1 MVPKTWTLARETSAI
16 LAQLGKERLYSR
28 PLLCAFRYA
37 PVYVNCVALATS
49 RLTIL
54 RERDRPFRRLRAERL
69 PLATSRNSPVGR
81 EKRLTGKVC
90 FWENPKSPK
99 ASEHKGFTL
108 PSRSYL
114 PLMSKDSRVTSGP
127 LMRVLRGEMKGLFMF
142 TATLM
147 RQAGLLFCL
156 SLSNISV
163 SYTQSGSAPISGRG
177 ALEAACLMPPGLR
190 KQPDLPRQLAHCP
203 KKSLRLSE
211 NGQSRTK
218 FKHKSNQPCHSKLGG
233 YAACYQLLACSLA
246 STLVLSSILLPQT
259 KTLPE
264 YWGKCVQIYRTT
276 TGGGVEICAKSR
288 PVMSS
293 AEGRSFDTCE
303 HLCYHSCLG
312 MRPETTDSAPGDLDE
327 CANSP

>member
-1 MVPKTWTLARETSAI
+1 
-16 LAQLGKERLYSR
+16 
-28 PLLCAFRYA
+28 
-37 PVYVNCVALATS
+37 
-49 RLTIL
+49 
-54 RERDRPFRRLRAERL
+54 
-69 PLATSRNSPVGR
+69 
-81 EKRLTGKVC
+81 
-90 FWENPKSPK
+90 
-99 ASEHKGFTL
+99 
-108 PSRSYL
+108 
-114 PLMSKDSRVTSGP
+114 
-127 LMRVLRGEMKGLFMF
+127 MF
-142 TATLM
+142 TAALM
-147 RQAGLLFCL
+147 PQAGLLFCL
-156 SLSNISV
+156 SLSNLSASYAPGGSV
-163 SYTQSGSAPISGRG
+163 PVSGRG
-177 ALEAACLMPPGLR
+177 ALEAACLMPQGPR

-203 KKSLRLSE
+203 KKSFLCPE

-218 FKHKSNQPCHSKLGG
+218 FKHKANQSGPSKLGG

-293 AEGRSFDTCE
+293 AEGRPFDTCE